1 MFFGILTLLTALAI
15 SSVAAY
21 YSIIGLMAI
30 FSGATTSIAVMG
42 VCLEIGKL
50 ICASWTFTNW
60 KTSPFVMKT
69 YFIGAVIVL
78 MLITSLGIFGFLSKA
93 HIQQSSNTIL
103 MESKIQRIEL
113 KITQRQKEIGR
124 HQSRLNIL
132 DKAFEKYISLGAVT
146 KGFQKI
152 GEMESD
158 TTLLK
163 TKIQGLE
170 NEIDNFT
177 DEKFDMKTEI
187 NLAEVETGPIR
198 YVASMLYDDVSER
211 ELERAVRWI
220 IILLIFVFDP
230 LAVVLVIAAN
240 ISLRDYRKERKMATR
255 TITVMPD
262 LSDKEVIDKENVAEY
277 EEEDGSE
284 DFKILT
290 WETFSRN
297 LKNYKGK
304 K

>member
-78 MLITSLGIFGFLSKA
+78 MFITSLGIFGFLSKA

-262 LSDKEVIDKENVAEY
+262 LSDKEVIDKENVSEY

-290 WETFSRN
+290 WDLFN
-297 LKNYKGK
+297 KLKGK

>member
-1 MFFGILTLLTALAI
+1 LD
-15 SSVAAY
+15 
-21 YSIIGLMAI
+21 
-30 FSGATTSIAVMG
+30 
-42 VCLEIGKL
+42 
-50 ICASWTFTNW
+50 
-60 KTSPFVMKT
+60 
-69 YFIGAVIVL
+69 
-78 MLITSLGIFGFLSKA
+78 
-93 HIQQSSNTIL
+93 
-103 MESKIQRIEL
+103 
-113 KITQRQKEIGR
+113 
-124 HQSRLNIL
+124 IL
-132 DKAFEKYISLGAVT
+132 DKAFERYIELGAVS
-146 KGFQKI
+146 KGLQKI
-152 GEMESD
+152 GEMENE
-158 TTLLK
+158 TNLLK

-170 NEIDNFT
+170 KEIDNFT
-177 DEKFDMKTEI
+177 DEKFSMKTEI

-277 EEEDGSE
+277 EEEDGN

-290 WETFSRN
+290 WDLFKKQ
-297 LKNYKGK
+297 LKGK

>member
-177 DEKFDMKTEI
+177 DEKFSMKTEI

-290 WETFSRN
+290 WDLFN
-297 LKNYKGK
+297 KLKGK